1 MGDGNLGRI
10 RMWKGGGRFGSG
22 YGARGKDF
30 RGWFIDGNWR
40 LLIIRRRR
48 G

>member
-1 MGDGNLGRI
+1 MGDENLGRI
-10 RMWKGGGRFGSG
+10 RVWGRVIWIGL
-22 YGARGKDF
+22 RGKDF